1 MEKILKK
8 LKYDL
13 LIYRHIYLIYWV
25 IILISIGFFLY
36 GIIYFHSDWYL
47 IFQGGIILF
56 LFYIMIFRLHIE
68 RNDII
73 MKADTALILLIALEK
88 GLKSRMTGLMVL
100 ENEFD
105 VLRGKKDGIKLIHER
120 LINSYITSI
129 DEVLCSTKELG
140 AIVNDFMVVK
150 FSLPDTIP
158 ELKKLIADLKQE
170 TQKDQDDVKA
180 NIEKIDALAMKF

>member
-1 MEKILKK
+1 
-8 LKYDL
+8 
-13 LIYRHIYLIYWV
+13 
-25 IILISIGFFLY
+25 
-36 GIIYFHSDWYL
+36 
-47 IFQGGIILF
+47 
-56 LFYIMIFRLHIE
+56 
-68 RNDII
+68 

-105 VLRGKKDGIKLIHER
+105 VLRGKNDGIKLIHER

-129 DEVLCSTKELG
+129 DEVLCSTKELD

-158 ELKKLIADLKQE
+158 ELKKLIADLKVE